1 MTFRKVDI
9 IFVVLALLVVGGV
22 ALLPSPRDRN
32 PKVPANSGHQADR
45 GREPVS
51 GLPCADRRSS
61 LTGAASQAAGLP
73 ALPRARARVMEGRR
87 SSSVVRLLYRN
98 SVADS

>member
-32 PKVPANSGHQADR
+32 PKVPANSAHQAVTVET
-45 GREPVS
+45 GLS

-73 ALPRARARVMEGRR
+73 ALPRAGAGVREGRR
-87 SSSVVRLLYRN
+87 S
-98 SVADS
+98 

>member
-32 PKVPANSGHQADR
+32 PKVPANSAHQSITV
-45 GREPVS
+45 ES
-51 GLPCADRRSS
+51 QCATCHAPSRCSS
-61 LTGAASQAAGLP
+61 LAGATSQAAGLP
-73 ALPRARARVMEGRR
+73 ALPRAGGRET
-87 SSSVVRLLYRN
+87 
-98 SVADS
+98 

>member
-32 PKVPANSGHQADR
+32 PKVPANGDHLAVTIEKD
-45 GREPVS
+45 
-51 GLPCADRRSS
+51 C
-61 LTGAASQAAGLP
+61 LTCHAPMTSRPLSIQHPKRQDCLHCH
-73 ALPRARARVMEGRR
+73 ARAQG
-87 SSSVVRLLYRN
+87 
-98 SVADS
+98 